1 MTCAVSSV
9 AVPCDDSAC
18 FYMRSSRPLT
28 PGWRGRGRGGEGEGE
43 EGEGEAGRSPAKAI
57 SSREHLNVKCMFLID

>member
-1 MTCAVSSV
+1 MTCAVFSM
-9 AVPCDDSAC
+9 AVPRDDSAC

-28 PGWRGRGRGGEGEGE
+28 PGWRGRGRGGGGEG
-43 EGEGEAGRSPAKAI
+43 GGGGGGRSASPAKAI